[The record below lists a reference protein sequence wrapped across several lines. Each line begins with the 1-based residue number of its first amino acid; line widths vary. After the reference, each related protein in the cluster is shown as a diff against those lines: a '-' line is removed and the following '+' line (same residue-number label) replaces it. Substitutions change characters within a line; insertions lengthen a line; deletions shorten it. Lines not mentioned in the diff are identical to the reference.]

1 MADDSLNVPVI
12 VRAVG
17 INASS
22 IPIGLSPAYSQYI
35 LSQATDFTNV
45 AGKANEAGQGAYDAQ
60 VKNDEQDVTLTNHE
74 MRITAN
80 TSAINLLEVRI
91 TTAEGKIVVLRSDVD
106 YLLDEVIDVQADI
119 VTLQTDVSDIKTTV
133 TGIQDDYVSKTATAN
148 QTVQLVSGS
157 LLVGNVTS
165 PTTDKL
171 QVVGSENVSVS
182 YKVAGLQVVGARQTG
197 WTAATGT
204 AYKGAFDANQ
214 AWTIGILNVLQ
225 IQEIAN
231 SLTQARQ
238 RIKALEDALRTHGQI
253 N

>member
-17 INASS
+17 ISASS
-22 IPIGLSPAYSQYI
+22 IPIGLSPSYSQYI

-60 VKNDEQDVTLTNHE
+60 VKNDEQDVILTNHE

-91 TTAEGKIVVLRSDVD
+91 TTAEGKIVVLRNDVD

-119 VTLQTDVSDIKTTV
+119 VTLQADVSDIKTTV
-133 TGIQDDYVSKTATAN
+133 TGIQYDYVSKTATEN
-148 QTVQLVSGS
+148 QTVQPVSGS
-157 LLVGNVTS
+157 LLVGNITS
-165 PTTDKL
+165 PTADKL